1 MGCVHYR
8 NEANEARRK
17 IKLLNDDYRRFVQV
31 KTRVSNCTSL
41 IESSAGFF
49 DNLGA
54 ALDKIVINQKKFDDG
69 QCRQTATDIR
79 SINDE
84 IENVVTQIE
93 NGIEIID
100 QEKQRQQKIIDK
112 EYFCNYCS
120 EQLAKQNNRNTN
132 IDMIK

>member
-1 MGCVHYR
+1 M
-8 NEANEARRK
+8 
-17 IKLLNDDYRRFVQV
+17 
-31 KTRVSNCTSL
+31 
-41 IESSAGFF
+41 
-49 DNLGA
+49 
-54 ALDKIVINQKKFDDG
+54 DKIVINQKKFDDG